1 MRTMQMKTFR
11 IAIDGPSGA
20 GKSTVAKAVA
30 KRLGFLQV
38 DTGAMYRSIGLYVY
52 EHKKDPD
59 DKAAVIACLPD
70 ISIDLGFSDEGQR
83 IYLNG
88 RDVSD
93 DIRQNVISL
102 YASKV
107 SAIPEVRAFLLGMQR
122 KVASEHDVV
131 MDGRDIGTVILPDA
145 ELKIFQT
152 ASVKERAKR
161 RFDELTAKGQT
172 VSLDDIKREI
182 TERDY
187 NDSHRAEAPCVP
199 ADDAVIIDN
208 SNITI
213 EENTE
218 IIALLYEMRK

>member
-1 MRTMQMKTFR
+1 MKDMKTFR

-30 KRLGFLQV
+30 KKLGFIQV
-38 DTGAMYRSIGLYVY
+38 DTGAMYRSVGLYIY
-52 EHKKDPD
+52 RMGIEPTDA
-59 DKAAVIACLPD
+59 DKVIPELKN
-70 ISIDLGFSDEGQR
+70 INIDLGFSDEGQR

-88 RDVSD
+88 EDVSEK
-93 DIRQNVISL
+93 IRQNEISA

-107 SAIPEVRAFLLGMQR
+107 SAIPAVREFLLGMQR
-122 KVASEHDVV
+122 KVASEHNVV

-152 ASVKERAKR
+152 ASVRERAKR
-161 RFDELTAKGQT
+161 RYDELIAKGQI
-172 VSLDDIKREI
+172 VDMEQIKKEI
-182 TERDY
+182 EERDY
-187 NDSHRAEAPCVP
+187 NDSHRATAPLRP

-213 EENTE
+213 EENVGM
-218 IIALLYEMRK
+218 IAALYELRK

>member
-1 MRTMQMKTFR
+1 MSVFR

-30 KRLGFLQV
+30 KKLGFLQV
-38 DTGAMYRSIGLYVY
+38 DTGAMYRSVGLYIY
-52 EHKKDPD
+52 RKGLQPD
-59 DKAAVIACLPD
+59 DVEAVVSQLENIN
-70 ISIDLGFSDEGQR
+70 IDLGFSEEGQR

-88 RDVSD
+88 EDVSEK
-93 DIRQNVISL
+93 IRQNEISA

-107 SAIPEVRAFLLGMQR
+107 SAIPAVRAFLLEMQR
-122 KVASEHDVV
+122 KLAAEHSVV
-131 MDGRDIGTVILPDA
+131 MDGRDIGTVVLPDA

-161 RFDELTAKGQT
+161 RYLELTEKGQSVDLET
-172 VSLDDIKREI
+172 IKKEI
-182 TERDY
+182 EERDY
-187 NDSHRAEAPCVP
+187 NDSHRAAAPCVP

-213 EENTE
+213 EENVAM
-218 IIALLYEMRK
+218 IAALYELRK

>member
-1 MRTMQMKTFR
+1 MRSFR

-30 KRLGFLQV
+30 KKLGFIQV
-38 DTGAMYRSIGLYVY
+38 DTGAMYRSIGLYIYNNGV
-52 EHKKDPD
+52 DPD
-59 DKAAVIACLPD
+59 DAAAVTARLPE
-70 ISIDLGFSDEGQR
+70 INIDLGFTEDGQR

-88 RDVSD
+88 EDVSEK
-93 DIRQNVISL
+93 IRQNVISL

-107 SAIPEVRAFLLGMQR
+107 SAIPEVRAFLLGLQR
-122 KVASEHDVV
+122 KVASEHNVV

-152 ASVKERAKR
+152 ASNKERAKR
-161 RFDELTAKGQT
+161 RYDELTAKGQK
-172 VSLDDIKREI
+172 VSLEGIRAEM
-182 TERDY
+182 EQRDY

-199 ADDAVIIDN
+199 ADDAVVIDN

-213 EENTE
+213 EENVE

>member
-1 MRTMQMKTFR
+1 MKTFR

-30 KRLGFLQV
+30 KRLGFIQV
-38 DTGAMYRSIGLYVY
+38 DTGAMYRSVGLYINRIGA
-52 EHKKDPD
+52 DPTD
-59 DKAAVIACLPD
+59 ADAVTPQLKNIN
-70 ISIDLGFSDEGQR
+70 IDLGFTDEGQR

-88 RDVSD
+88 EDVSEK
-93 DIRQNVISL
+93 IRQNEISA

-107 SAIPEVRAFLLGMQR
+107 SAIPAVRAFLLEMQR
-122 KVASEHDVV
+122 KVAREHNVV

-152 ASVKERAKR
+152 ASVRERAKR
-161 RFDELTAKGQT
+161 RYDELIAKGQS
-172 VSLDDIKREI
+172 VDMEQIKKEI
-182 TERDY
+182 EERDY
-187 NDSHRAEAPCVP
+187 NDSHRAAAPLIP

-213 EENTE
+213 EENVE
-218 IIALLYEMRK
+218 IIAALYNMRK

>member
-1 MRTMQMKTFR
+1 MKTFR

-30 KRLGFLQV
+30 KRLGFIQV
-38 DTGAMYRSIGLYVY
+38 DTGAMYRSVGLYIY
-52 EHKKDPD
+52 RIGADPTD
-59 DKAAVIACLPD
+59 ADAVTPQLKNIN
-70 ISIDLGFSDEGQR
+70 IDLGFTDEGQR

-88 RDVSD
+88 EDVSEK
-93 DIRQNVISL
+93 IRQNEISA

-107 SAIPEVRAFLLGMQR
+107 SAIPAVRAFLLEMQR
-122 KVASEHDVV
+122 KVAREHNVV

-152 ASVKERAKR
+152 ASVRERAKR
-161 RFDELTAKGQT
+161 RYDELIAKGQS
-172 VSLDDIKREI
+172 VDMEQIKKEI
-182 TERDY
+182 EERDY
-187 NDSHRAEAPCVP
+187 NDSHRAAAPLIP

-213 EENTE
+213 EENVE
-218 IIALLYEMRK
+218 IIAALYNMRK

>member
-1 MRTMQMKTFR
+1 MKTFR

-20 GKSTVAKAVA
+20 GKSTVAKEVA
-30 KRLGFLQV
+30 KRLGFVQV

-52 EHKKDPD
+52 RKGIAGD
-59 DKAAVIACLPD
+59 DRDAVVACLPD
-70 ISIDLGFSDEGQR
+70 ISVDIGFSPEGQR

-88 RDVSD
+88 EDVSEL
-93 DIRQNVISL
+93 IRQNVISM

-107 SAIPEVRAFLLGMQR
+107 SAIPEVRAFLLELQR
-122 KVASEHDVV
+122 KVAREHDVV

-161 RFDELTAKGQT
+161 RYDELTAKGQS
-172 VSLDDIKREI
+172 VVLEDIEAEI

-187 NDSHRAEAPCVP
+187 NDSHRSEAPCVP
-199 ADDAVIIDN
+199 AEDAVIIDN

-213 EENTE
+213 EQNVNM
-218 IIALLYEMRK
+218 IIQLCEMRR

>member
-1 MRTMQMKTFR
+1 MKTFR

-30 KRLGFLQV
+30 KRLGFIQV
-38 DTGAMYRSIGLYVY
+38 DTGAMYRSVGLYIYRRGIDPSDADKV
-52 EHKKDPD
+52 EPELKD
-59 DKAAVIACLPD
+59 IN
-70 ISIDLGFSDEGQR
+70 IDLGFSDEGQR

-88 RDVSD
+88 EDVSEK
-93 DIRQNVISL
+93 IRQNEISL

-107 SAIPEVRAFLLGMQR
+107 SAIPAVRRFLLEMQR
-122 KVASEHDVV
+122 KVAREHSVV

-152 ASVKERAKR
+152 ASVRERAKR
-161 RFDELTAKGQT
+161 RCDELVAKGQD
-172 VSLDDIKREI
+172 VDFEQIKKEI
-182 TERDY
+182 EERDY
-187 NDSHRAEAPCVP
+187 NDSHRAEAPLVP

-213 EENTE
+213 EENVAM
-218 IIALLYEMRK
+218 IAALYDMRK

>member
-1 MRTMQMKTFR
+1 MSVFR

-30 KRLGFLQV
+30 KKLGFLQV
-38 DTGAMYRSIGLYVY
+38 DTGAMYRSVGLYIY
-52 EHKKDPD
+52 RKGLQPD
-59 DKAAVIACLPD
+59 DAEAVVSQLENIN
-70 ISIDLGFSDEGQR
+70 IDLGFSEEGQR

-88 RDVSD
+88 EDVSEK
-93 DIRQNVISL
+93 IRQNEISA

-107 SAIPEVRAFLLGMQR
+107 SAIPAVRAFLLEMQR
-122 KVASEHDVV
+122 KLAAEHSVV
-131 MDGRDIGTVILPDA
+131 MDGRDIGTVVLPDA

-161 RFDELTAKGQT
+161 RYLELTEKGQSVDLET
-172 VSLDDIKREI
+172 IKKEI
-182 TERDY
+182 EERDY
-187 NDSHRAEAPCVP
+187 NDSHRAAAPCVP

-213 EENTE
+213 EENVAM
-218 IIALLYEMRK
+218 IKALYELRK

>member
-1 MRTMQMKTFR
+1 MRSFR

-30 KRLGFLQV
+30 KKLGFIQV
-38 DTGAMYRSIGLYVY
+38 DTGAMYRSIGLYIYNNGV
-52 EHKKDPD
+52 DPD
-59 DKAAVIACLPD
+59 DAAAVTARLPE
-70 ISIDLGFSDEGQR
+70 INIDLGFTEDGQR

-88 RDVSD
+88 EDVSEK
-93 DIRQNVISL
+93 IRQNVISL

-107 SAIPEVRAFLLGMQR
+107 SAIPEVRAFLLGLQR
-122 KVASEHDVV
+122 KVASEHNVV

-152 ASVKERAKR
+152 ASNKERAKR
-161 RFDELTAKGQT
+161 RYDELTAKGQK
-172 VSLDDIKREI
+172 VSLEDIRAEM
-182 TERDY
+182 EQRDY

-199 ADDAVIIDN
+199 ADDAVVIDN

-213 EENTE
+213 EENVE